1 MTFHAL
7 TLKEIANIYD
17 TDSNPM
23 QKLTALLT
31 SLLLSLS
38 YLSPLNPTRLTLQ
51 FSSPNPIL
59 KQQELRSAPAYL
71 CGARSP
77 PPTLMCQIFLQ
88 E

>member
-1 MTFHAL
+1 MTSHAL
-7 TLKEIANIYD
+7 TLEEIANIYD
-17 TDSNPM
+17 TDSTPM

-38 YLSPLNPTRLTLQ
+38 YLSPLNHTKLTLQ
-51 FSSPNPIL
+51 FSSPNPSP
-59 KQQELRSAPAYL
+59 KQQELPSAPAYL

-77 PPTLMCQIFLQ
+77 PPTPMCRIFLQ

>member
-1 MTFHAL
+1 
-7 TLKEIANIYD
+7 
-17 TDSNPM
+17 M

-51 FSSPNPIL
+51 FSSPNPSL
-59 KQQELRSAPAYL
+59 KQQELLSVPAYL

-77 PPTLMCQIFLQ
+77 PPIPMCQIFLQ